1 MQFFIA
7 VRWER
12 NFTKAL
18 YPILVALKSLPALC
32 FMEKYAYKIYC
43 TASSCIFPMCR
54 CCVCVQQTDVHIQ
67 KTRNVD
73 ASVLHSEMAP
83 DLLKVRPTMNLRS
96 LLTLEVSGV
105 PYVLLRGDHIQPGP
119 QHTAT
124 VPLWPSLLCIIPP
137 PPGNTFQSELL
148 FFRPSFILLN
158 QTLCLSLLL
167 YLPPVSMVTSLSAL
181 YTIYLFLRFPLCLSH
196 SVLIFLIL
204 LSSLPP
210 FLLLY
215 PTPSSL
221 QLLSLFTFICLSPFS
236 PLQACHS
243 IMLVLVLTYRE
254 KVLSVSLST
263 LHF

>member
-1 MQFFIA
+1 
-7 VRWER
+7 
-12 NFTKAL
+12 
-18 YPILVALKSLPALC
+18 
-32 FMEKYAYKIYC
+32 
-43 TASSCIFPMCR
+43 
-54 CCVCVQQTDVHIQ
+54 
-67 KTRNVD
+67 
-73 ASVLHSEMAP
+73 
-83 DLLKVRPTMNLRS
+83 MNLRS

-137 PPGNTFQSELL
+137 PPCNTFQSELL

-221 QLLSLFTFICLSPFS
+221 RLLSLFTFICLSPFS

>member
-1 MQFFIA
+1 MGTQP
-7 VRWER
+7 
-12 NFTKAL
+12 L
-18 YPILVALKSLPALC
+18 SLC
-32 FMEKYAYKIYC
+32 GRHF
-43 TASSCIFPMCR
+43 
-54 CCVCVQQTDVHIQ
+54 
-67 KTRNVD
+67 
-73 ASVLHSEMAP
+73 
-83 DLLKVRPTMNLRS
+83 
-96 LLTLEVSGV
+96 
-105 PYVLLRGDHIQPGP
+105 
-119 QHTAT
+119 
-124 VPLWPSLLCIIPP
+124 LCIILPA
-137 PPGNTFQSELL
+137 PGNKFQSELL

-221 QLLSLFTFICLSPFS
+221 RLLSLFTFICLSPFS

-243 IMLVLVLTYRE
+243 IMLVFGSYL
-254 KVLSVSLST
+254 
-263 LHF
+263 

>member
-1 MQFFIA
+1 MERVSYIVKWPQF
-7 VRWER
+7 
-12 NFTKAL
+12 
-18 YPILVALKSLPALC
+18 S
-32 FMEKYAYKIYC
+32 
-43 TASSCIFPMCR
+43 
-54 CCVCVQQTDVHIQ
+54 
-67 KTRNVD
+67 
-73 ASVLHSEMAP
+73 
-83 DLLKVRPTMNLRS
+83 LKVRPTMNRRS

-105 PYVLLRGDHIQPGP
+105 PLCWLE
-119 QHTAT
+119 AT
-124 VPLWPSLLCIIPP
+124 TLTLAAADAVPLWPPLLCISPP
-137 PPGNTFQSELL
+137 PPGKNFQSELL
-148 FFRPSFILLN
+148 FFWPSFILLN
-158 QTLCLSLLL
+158 QTLCLFLLL
-167 YLPPVSMVTSLSAL
+167 YLPAVSMVTSLSAL

-243 IMLVLVLTYRE
+243 IMLVFSVLTYSE
-254 KVLSVSLST
+254 KVLSVSLSI

>member
-1 MQFFIA
+1 MCWLEATTF
-7 VRWER
+7 
-12 NFTKAL
+12 
-18 YPILVALKSLPALC
+18 SLA
-32 FMEKYAYKIYC
+32 A
-43 TASSCIFPMCR
+43 ADSR
-54 CCVCVQQTDVHIQ
+54 
-67 KTRNVD
+67 D
-73 ASVLHSEMAP
+73 A
-83 DLLKVRPTMNLRS
+83 
-96 LLTLEVSGV
+96 
-105 PYVLLRGDHIQPGP
+105 
-119 QHTAT
+119 AT

-137 PPGNTFQSELL
+137 PPGNKFQSELL

-221 QLLSLFTFICLSPFS
+221 RLLSLFTFICLSPFS

-243 IMLVLVLTYRE
+243 IMLVFWFLLIERKFYRFPCQFCIFNHFQFIQPTFNAIE
-254 KVLSVSLST
+254 SCIKLSWADCVSVCDCEMETIGAGGCSLS
-263 LHF
+263 LS

>member
-1 MQFFIA
+1 MRLA
-7 VRWER
+7 AADCRD
-12 NFTKAL
+12 T
-18 YPILVALKSLPALC
+18 S
-32 FMEKYAYKIYC
+32 
-43 TASSCIFPMCR
+43 AS
-54 CCVCVQQTDVHIQ
+54 
-67 KTRNVD
+67 
-73 ASVLHSEMAP
+73 
-83 DLLKVRPTMNLRS
+83 
-96 LLTLEVSGV
+96 
-105 PYVLLRGDHIQPGP
+105 
-119 QHTAT
+119 
-124 VPLWPSLLCIIPP
+124 PLWPSLLCIIPP
-137 PPGNTFQSELL
+137 PPGNKFQSELL

-221 QLLSLFTFICLSPFS
+221 RLLSLFTFICLSPFS

-243 IMLVLVLTYRE
+243 IMLVFGSYL
-254 KVLSVSLST
+254 
-263 LHF
+263 

>member
-1 MQFFIA
+1 M
-7 VRWER
+7 
-12 NFTKAL
+12 
-18 YPILVALKSLPALC
+18 
-32 FMEKYAYKIYC
+32 
-43 TASSCIFPMCR
+43 
-54 CCVCVQQTDVHIQ
+54 
-67 KTRNVD
+67 
-73 ASVLHSEMAP
+73 SVLHSEMAP
-83 DLLKVRPTMNLRS
+83 VLTQGEAHNEPQKPINTRGLWSASCAGWGRPRS
-96 LLTLEVSGV
+96 HWLQQT
-105 PYVLLRGDHIQPGP
+105 
-119 QHTAT
+119 
-124 VPLWPSLLCIIPP
+124 PSFHGRRCLCTSPP
-137 PPGNTFQSELL
+137 PPGKKFQSELL

-158 QTLCLSLLL
+158 QTLCLFLLL
-167 YLPPVSMVTSLSAL
+167 YLPAVSMVTSLTAL

-243 IMLVLVLTYRE
+243 IMLVFSVLTYRE
-254 KVLSVSLST
+254 KVLSVSLSI